1 MKPLYA
7 LFTVL
12 AISIIIH
19 ASFSFLTFKS
29 NKTVVDR
36 IDKVAE
42 TETYQL
48 GYNEG
53 YHRATEDLADLNST
67 KEYH

>member
-12 AISIIIH
+12 AISIIAH

-29 NKTVVDR
+29 NKEVVDK

-42 TETYQL
+42 SKTYQL

-53 YHRATEDLADLNST
+53 YHAATKDLAEINST
-67 KEYH
+67 K

>member
-12 AISIIIH
+12 AISIIAH
-19 ASFSFLTFKS
+19 FCFSILTAKS
-29 NKTVVDR
+29 NKEVIDR

-42 TETYQL
+42 TETYRL
-48 GYNEG
+48 GYSEG